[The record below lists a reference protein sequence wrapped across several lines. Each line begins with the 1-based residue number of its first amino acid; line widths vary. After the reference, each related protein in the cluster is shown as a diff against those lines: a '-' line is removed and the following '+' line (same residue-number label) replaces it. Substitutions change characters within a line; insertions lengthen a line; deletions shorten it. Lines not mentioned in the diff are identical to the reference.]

1 MKETAYPPQEG
12 DHRSPDDVVVV
23 VVDDVVDDDDDDDDD
38 ENLNNHGGKVDIHNL
53 HPSCDNDLIKFDLLS
68 KAAWS
73 TSRRCHPQCDSG
85 EPQVIL

>member
-23 VVDDVVDDDDDDDDD
+23 VVDDVVDDDDDDDD

-53 HPSCDNDLIKFDLLS
+53 HPSCDNDLMRSSLTCYQKQLGQPHD
-68 KAAWS
+68 AAIHNV
-73 TSRRCHPQCDSG
+73 TVENLR
-85 EPQVIL
+85 

>member
-38 ENLNNHGGKVDIHNL
+38 DENLNNHGGKVDIHNL
-53 HPSCDNDLIKFDLLS
+53 HPSCDNDPMRSSLTCYQKQLGQPHD
-68 KAAWS
+68 AAIHNV
-73 TSRRCHPQCDSG
+73 TVENLR
-85 EPQVIL
+85 